1 MSPLP
6 AGETSFVILGGG
18 GEESHLVHVQ
28 GEREL
33 VRKVTKA
40 GLPAD

>member
-6 AGETSFVILGGG
+6 GQETFFVILGGG

-40 GLPAD
+40 GVPAD